1 MSIPGHLST
10 VSRRRGFPVGEKA
23 GFFRPAFLLSPKTVS
38 GRTDGEKEEEGEG
51 EIYGRYLNWAR
62 NGRKVDWRGRGKGNG
77 PEARRGTA
85 NNSTTRR
92 KSSFL
97 SCDLHPSCSFFF
109 PPFGIASQSGTRYN
123 EGGPPPQHVCSKR
136 RRGREWEKRREKKSL
151 SSLLLR
157 AAAVLRNN
165 CCRLVRWRLRGPL
178 MGTFFPHYHR
188 HVVKILVV
196 WVFRVIIFDEKKT
209 RRNNCGTCP
218 TWKNRQK
225 QTHW

>member
-1 MSIPGHLST
+1 M
-10 VSRRRGFPVGEKA
+10 
-23 GFFRPAFLLSPKTVS
+23 
-38 GRTDGEKEEEGEG
+38 EERWTGGEG
-51 EIYGRYLNWAR
+51 EKGEGEWA
-62 NGRKVDWRGRGKGNG
+62 GSEEGQPTTAQQDGKALFS
-77 PEARRGTA
+77 PAI
-85 NNSTTRR
+85 SIP
-92 KSSFL
+92 L
-97 SCDLHPSCSFFF
+97 VLFFS
-109 PPFGIASQSGTRYN
+109 PFGIASQSGTRYN
-123 EGGPPPQHVCSKR
+123 EGGR
-136 RRGREWEKRREKKSL
+136 RHNMCAQRGEGGENGEKRREKKSL

-165 CCRLVRWRLRGPL
+165 CCRLVRWRQRGPL

-209 RRNNCGTCP
+209 RRNNCGNCP